1 MLKEGTI
8 TVFTPTY
15 NRAYILPRLYHS
27 LCRQTNKHFQWIVID
42 DGSTDN
48 THELIK
54 EWEQEKYVKI
64 KYIFQENSG
73 KQQAHNV
80 GVEKT
85 ETELFVCV
93 DSDDY
98 LIDTAIEMVLDCWKK
113 NKKGIGILCK
123 RGVDL
128 SCPITTWNGNIEY
141 ATLTDAVHFNN
152 LSGDTMLVFR
162 TDVIRKYR
170 FPKFENEK
178 FIPESYLYDLLDQ
191 EGKLYFLP
199 KILYLCEYLPDGYTA
214 NIRRINAENPN
225 GYLAYIRQRLELDT
239 TFLAKVKDTIR
250 YIAMKCVKND
260 GGLLKDAINPIL
272 VAFLFIPGW
281 LFYRKVYY
289 KQIRRK

>member
-93 DSDDY
+93 DPDDY
-98 LIDTAIEMVLDCWKK
+98 
-113 NKKGIGILCK
+113 
-123 RGVDL
+123 
-128 SCPITTWNGNIEY
+128 
-141 ATLTDAVHFNN
+141 
-152 LSGDTMLVFR
+152 
-162 TDVIRKYR
+162 
-170 FPKFENEK
+170 
-178 FIPESYLYDLLDQ
+178 
-191 EGKLYFLP
+191 
-199 KILYLCEYLPDGYTA
+199 
-214 NIRRINAENPN
+214 
-225 GYLAYIRQRLELDT
+225 
-239 TFLAKVKDTIR
+239 
-250 YIAMKCVKND
+250 
-260 GGLLKDAINPIL
+260 
-272 VAFLFIPGW
+272 
-281 LFYRKVYY
+281 
-289 KQIRRK
+289 